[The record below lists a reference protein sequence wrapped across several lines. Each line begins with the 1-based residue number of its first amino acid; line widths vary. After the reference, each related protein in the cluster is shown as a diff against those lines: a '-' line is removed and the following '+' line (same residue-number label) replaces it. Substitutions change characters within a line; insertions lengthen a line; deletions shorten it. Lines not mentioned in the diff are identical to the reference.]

1 MNFYDAVKVVS
12 VDQIE
17 ASKGG
22 MVATFTAVKGGSYRV
37 TLSAGGHGFGV
48 EVDFEHCRVAGNVLL
63 LDGDEQ
69 PGNSIPLDD
78 ALKAALASMI
88 APEP

>member
-1 MNFYDAVKVVS
+1 MNFYDEVKVVS

-63 LDGDEQ
+63 LDGEEQ
-69 PGNSIPLDD
+69 SSIPLDD
-78 ALKAALASMI
+78 ALKAALASLI